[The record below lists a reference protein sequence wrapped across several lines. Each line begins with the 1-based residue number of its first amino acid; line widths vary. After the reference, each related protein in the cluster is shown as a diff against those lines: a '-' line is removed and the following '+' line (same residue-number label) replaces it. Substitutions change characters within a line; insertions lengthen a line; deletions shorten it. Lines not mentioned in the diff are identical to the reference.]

1 MRKFG
6 FIGHVGRVFAVEMA
20 CAAGR
25 TSGRMLGMAG
35 AVTLLV
41 VANKKVIFGVVDR
54 IGDKLDDR
62 DAKKKDL
69 KVVSNDQD

>member
-41 VANKKVIFGVVDR
+41 IANKKVILAVVDR
-54 IGDKLDDR
+54 VGDKLDDKP
-62 DAKKKDL
+62 AKEEK
-69 KVVSNDQD
+69 